1 MFLLGIEDFKEII
14 HIFQFFFRSPG
25 TAATAQAR
33 PRRRTQHGRQARAR
47 SGKVPENTRSGLRSG
62 CVLLAF
68 CSVFAFSRSRFCVLP
83 PCVLPLR
90 SGGSLRSGSCV
101 LGPLRSVSSRSCV
114 LGCLAFWVLRS
125 GLPCVLL
132 AFCPCV
138 LCLLDLAFWVA
149 WRSGSCVLGCLA
161 FCLRSALA
169 FWGLAFCLR
178 SRVLPCVLLA
188 FSRSACVLLFCL
200 RSGVLPCWCGRWS
213 SDGRASTIRGCN
225 F

>member
-1 MFLLGIEDFKEII
+1 MSVAMWRCLLRCLQMSVD
-14 HIFQFFFRSPG
+14 PP
-25 TAATAQAR
+25 T
-33 PRRRTQHGRQARAR
+33 
-47 SGKVPENTRSGLRSG
+47 KVPENTRSGLRSG

-138 LCLLDLAFWVA
+138 L
-149 WRSGSCVLGCLA
+149 GS
-161 FCLRSALA
+161 
-169 FWGLAFCLR
+169 
-178 SRVLPCVLLA
+178 CVLLA
-188 FSRSACVLLFCL
+188 FSRSALRSACVLAFCL
-200 RSGVLPCWCGRWS
+200 RSAVLLAFWRS
-213 SDGRASTIRGCN
+213 ALLVRAVEQ
-225 F
+225 

>member
-1 MFLLGIEDFKEII
+1 MYYVGFINFIWRRE
-14 HIFQFFFRSPG
+14 
-25 TAATAQAR
+25 QAR
-33 PRRRTQHGRQARAR
+33 GTGHTRGRRWGLRGTRAPSCAPRRWGPRAR
-47 SGKVPENTRSGLRSG
+47 FPRTHVLG
-62 CVLLAF
+62 CVLVAFCLRSAPFLRSRVLDFAFCPLAF
-68 CSVFAFSRSRFCVLP
+68 C
-83 PCVLPLR
+83 PCVL
-90 SGGSLRSGSCV
+90 GGPCV
-101 LGPLRSVSSRSCV
+101 LG
-114 LGCLAFWVLRS
+114 LAFW
-125 GLPCVLL
+125 
-132 AFCPCV
+132 APCV